1 MKAARVLLTLPFH
14 HLYLDALAV
23 LVLAALFWRF
33 NLSHWAMES
42 NRARAMR
49 WRTRC
54 HLRPGAGFATLAEL
68 VYQWGRLAAAKRG
81 GRARPGLSYRQ
92 RLLARPRHYAIRLG
106 RAQWGKRV
114 LGTMEANW
122 LLLAPPRKGKS
133 GALADWILDWPGAV
147 IATSTRA
154 DLFINTAGARWRRG
168 VVHVFNP
175 FGIGRVP
182 STFGWDVVAGCE
194 DPAEAFTRADA
205 LIGPRAGGNGDMAFW
220 QDKAAL
226 ALSALLHAAALSGRT
241 VLDIWD
247 WANRSGDAIGGSALA
262 HHPAASSVLRSVF
275 AEATREGRSPDSIRM
290 TMAKS
295 LTWVAVPSVAA
306 MVAGPAA
313 RPFDAARFAA
323 ARGTLYLVAP
333 GTQGVVIEPLFRCFV
348 DFAQRQATLA
358 GSRTPAGKL
367 DPPLLLALDEV
378 RQIVRVPLDV
388 WLADSAGKGVCI
400 IAVAHGMGQLREGWG
415 ADGAA
420 TIWDTTNKIILP
432 GVQDRAV
439 LDEVAAVCGQV
450 GAREGDRRVQ
460 VQAVPP
466 AFVSRLPARRA
477 FILAAASI
485 PWWSSCGPSGPA
497 CPPASASPSPRR
509 SSTPPFL
516 HIYSNP
522 RTPSLAL
529 AHHPAASSVLRSV
542 FAEATREGRSPDSIR
557 MTMAKSLTWVA
568 VPSVA
573 AMVAGPAARPFDA
586 ARFAAARGTLY
597 LVAPGTQG
605 VVIEPL
611 FRCFVDFAQRQAT
624 LAGSRTPA
632 GKLDPPLLLALD
644 EVRQIVR
651 VPLDVWL
658 ADSAG
663 KGVCIIAV
671 AHGMGQLR
679 EGWGADG
686 AATIWDTT
694 NKIILP
700 GVQDRAVLDEVADVC
715 GQVGAREGDRRVQ
728 VQAVPPAFV
737 SRLPARRAF
746 ILAGGV
752 NPVVVKLRPVWARLS
767 ARLRLAVAP
776 PVLDA
781 ALAPERDL
789 PVGAS
794 WAASTPDLPA
804 VLVPV
809 GAGED
814 AAAGLPDW
822 AVTDGT
828 EDHQA

>member
-1 MKAARVLLTLPFH
+1 MKTADVLLTLPFH

-54 HLRPGAGFATLAEL
+54 HLRPGPGFATLAEL

-81 GRARPGLSYRQ
+81 GRARPGLTYRQ

-182 STFGWDVVAGCE
+182 STFGWDPVAGCQ

-205 LIGPRAGGNGDMAFW
+205 LIGPRAGGTGDMAFW

-358 GSRTPAGKL
+358 GLPHPG
-367 DPPLLLALDEV
+367 
-378 RQIVRVPLDV
+378 RQ
-388 WLADSAGKGVCI
+388 
-400 IAVAHGMGQLREGWG
+400 
-415 ADGAA
+415 
-420 TIWDTTNKIILP
+420 
-432 GVQDRAV
+432 
-439 LDEVAAVCGQV
+439 
-450 GAREGDRRVQ
+450 
-460 VQAVPP
+460 
-466 AFVSRLPARRA
+466 
-477 FILAAASI
+477 
-485 PWWSSCGPSGPA
+485 
-497 CPPASASPSPRR
+497 
-509 SSTPPFL
+509 
-516 HIYSNP
+516 
-522 RTPSLAL
+522 
-529 AHHPAASSVLRSV
+529 
-542 FAEATREGRSPDSIR
+542 
-557 MTMAKSLTWVA
+557 
-568 VPSVA
+568 
-573 AMVAGPAARPFDA
+573 AGPAAA
-586 ARFAAARGTLY
+586 AGPGRGT
-597 LVAPGTQG
+597 PDR
-605 VVIEPL
+605 P
-611 FRCFVDFAQRQAT
+611 R
-624 LAGSRTPA
+624 PA
-632 GKLDPPLLLALD
+632 G
-644 EVRQIVR
+644 R
-651 VPLDVWL
+651 V
-658 ADSAG
+658 AG
-663 KGVCIIAV
+663 
-671 AHGMGQLR
+671 
-679 EGWGADG
+679 
-686 AATIWDTT
+686 
-694 NKIILP
+694 
-700 GVQDRAVLDEVADVC
+700 
-715 GQVGAREGDRRVQ
+715 
-728 VQAVPPAFV
+728 
-737 SRLPARRAF
+737 
-746 ILAGGV
+746 
-752 NPVVVKLRPVWARLS
+752 
-767 ARLRLAVAP
+767 RLR
-776 PVLDA
+776 
-781 ALAPERDL
+781 R
-789 PVGAS
+789 
-794 WAASTPDLPA
+794 
-804 VLVPV
+804 
-809 GAGED
+809 
-814 AAAGLPDW
+814 
-822 AVTDGT
+822 
-828 EDHQA
+828 